1 DVCTAAAAQV
11 AAAVPA
17 DDLTVR
23 VVARAE
29 SLESPLAL
37 AAVADLMARREDDAS
52 AARLAKRAIDLA
64 GAKVEDN
71 DNARA
76 SSFAQIATAL
86 APTQPDMASAAA
98 REALTAGERIGDSF
112 WRAFALEEI
121 VPALEAVADADGL
134 ARVWQVA
141 IGDDD
146 RDQVFATLAG
156 AYGRRGEKEQALAAV
171 EAIPPGDGS
180 FQTAALREVSMG
192 LAAADRIDDAL
203 AVAPLVPSAAERA
216 AALA

>member
-1 DVCTAAAAQV
+1 
-11 AAAVPA
+11 
-17 DDLTVR
+17 
-23 VVARAE
+23 
-29 SLESPLAL
+29 
-37 AAVADLMARREDDAS
+37 
-52 AARLAKRAIDLA
+52 
-64 GAKVEDN
+64 
-71 DNARA
+71 
-76 SSFAQIATAL
+76 
-86 APTQPDMASAAA
+86 
-98 REALTAGERIGDSF
+98 
-112 WRAFALEEI
+112 FALEEI

-216 AALA
+216 EALAATAWRLYEAGAERRALDVAQQAIAESERIED